1 MISYEEKIARIRLL
15 RSDGIGPVT
24 FWNIIKLFGSALSSV
39 DKIPELSLKGGAQK
53 AKEIFPKE
61 LAEKEFKETEK
72 IGGKIIFK
80 EEPEYPKLLKTIN
93 DPPPFLSILGKIDNS
108 KPTIAIIGARAG
120 SLNAIKFTEKISNEL
135 SDAGF
140 NIVSGFARG
149 IDYAA
154 HKAASLTTAVFAGGI
169 DIIYPPENEKLYNEI
184 IDKGAVISESALHT
198 KTHASLF
205 PRRNRIIAGISTGI
219 IVVEAAIKSGSL
231 ITAQFGLDYNRD
243 IYAVPG
249 FPEDPRCKGTNQ
261 LIKNGAILLSSADDV
276 IQNLNLF
283 SYSEQFEEKDEFI
296 TEYKEIQE
304 SELTQYRNKILS
316 MIGSSPTSIDE
327 IIQQIGSA
335 SVVLTILVEYELADK
350 ISRISGNKVILKF

>member
-1 MISYEEKIARIRLL
+1 MNYEEKIARIQLL
-15 RSDGIGPVT
+15 RSEGIGPIT
-24 FWNIIKLFGSALSSV
+24 FWNILKLFGSALASI
-39 DKIPELSLKGGAQK
+39 DRIPEFSIRGGAKK
-53 AKEIFPKE
+53 AKEVFPKE
-61 LAEKEFKETEK
+61 LAEKEFQETEK

-80 EEPEYPKLLKTIN
+80 EEFEYPKLLKSIN

-108 KPTIAIIGARAG
+108 KPTIAIIGARAS
-120 SLNAIKFTEKISNEL
+120 SLNAVKFTERISREL

-154 HKAASLTTAVFAGGI
+154 HKSASFTTAVFAGGI
-169 DIIYPPENEKLYNEI
+169 DVVYPPENEKLYDEI
-184 IDKGAVISESALHT
+184 LNKGVIISESALHT
-198 KTHASLF
+198 KTHAALF

-283 SYSEQFEEKDEFI
+283 NYSEKYEDKENIIDEYVDI
-296 TEYKEIQE
+296 PEV
-304 SELTQYRNKILS
+304 ELEQYRTKILTMLS
-316 MIGSSPTSIDE
+316 SSPTSIDE
-327 IIQQIGSA
+327 IIQHIGSA
-335 SVVLTILVEYELADK
+335 SIVMTILVEYELADK
-350 ISRISGNKVILKF
+350 ISRISGNKVILNF